1 MSEVSNAGATFKAI
15 WQRLLTGATGLE
27 PATSGVTGRRSNQ
40 LNYAP
45 WGRVIVAIRFA
56 RDARRLDCRR
66 SRGDL
71 GARRAPARARRRAL
85 LGRRIRRGG
94 RDRRPGRAALPLGRL
109 EFALPAARRA
119 RG

>member
-56 RDARRLDCRR
+56 RDARRLDRR
-66 SRGDL
+66 RGRGDL
-71 GARRAPARARRRAL
+71 GARGASSRPPRWVV
-85 LGRRIRRGG
+85 LGRRVRRGG
-94 RDRRPGRAALPLGRL
+94 GHRRPRRAPLPLGRL
-109 EFALPAARRA
+109 ELGLPPARRP
-119 RG
+119 